1 MENRKLTIC
10 FLGTAAS
17 IHTVKWAEFFAEKG
31 HNVHLVSYDDY
42 KNKKSEKIFLHII
55 GKKIPFQL
63 WHINT
68 IINLPRALFQ
78 TKKIF
83 KKIKPDIIN
92 AHYVT
97 SYGHLAVLSG
107 FKPLVVTAWGS
118 DILVAPKESL
128 IAKQAVKCV
137 LKKADLITCDADHM
151 KKAIIKLGAS
161 ENKIEIINFGIDVNR
176 FLPGE
181 KDLELSHKL
190 GVSGSKIIISLR
202 TFEPGYNLET
212 LLRAMVLV
220 LRKYPTVKLIM
231 VGGGSQEGFL
241 KNLVSRLKIDDSVK
255 FVGLV
260 LNDDLPRYLRL
271 ADIYV
276 STSLSD
282 GGIASSTAEAM
293 ACGLPVVITNTGDN
307 REWVKDGENGFLI
320 PVKNPEILAEK
331 IIYLLENEDVCKELG
346 HNGRE
351 TIMKRNNYYKEMAK
365 MEEAYYRLV
374 QKYNLY
380 D

>member
-1 MENRKLTIC
+1 MERKKLTIC

-31 HNVHLVSYDDY
+31 HNVHLISYINYRD
-42 KNKKSEKIFLHII
+42 KKSEKIFLHII
-55 GKKIPFQL
+55 GKKIPFKL
-63 WHINT
+63 WHINAV
-68 IINLPRALFQ
+68 INLPWALFQ

-92 AHYVT
+92 AHYIT
-97 SYGHLAVLSG
+97 SYGHLAVFSG

-128 IAKQAVKCV
+128 IAKQTVKYV

-161 ENKIEIINFGIDVNR
+161 ENKIEIINFGIDINR

-181 KDLELSHKL
+181 KNLELAYRL
-190 GVSGSKIIISLR
+190 GVSGFKTIISLR
-202 TFEPGYNLET
+202 SFEPGYNLET
-212 LLRAMVLV
+212 LLKSMVLV
-220 LRKYPTVKLIM
+220 LKKYPAVKLIM

-241 KNLVSRLKIDDSVK
+241 KNLVSQLKIDDSVK

-260 LNDDLPRYLRL
+260 LNDDLPDCLRL

-293 ACGLPVVITNTGDN
+293 ACGLPVVITDTGDN
-307 REWVKDGENGFLI
+307 KKWVKEGESGFVI
-320 PVKNPEILAEK
+320 PTKNPEILAEK
-331 IIYLLENEDVCKELG
+331 INYLLENEEVCKKLG
-346 HNGRE
+346 QNGRK
-351 TIMKRNNYYKEMAK
+351 IVMDKNNYYKEMAK
-365 MEEAYYRLV
+365 MEEIYYQLA
-374 QKYNLY
+374 KSKA
-380 D
+380 DE